1 MEDNKKTKTKNVIFN
16 IISAVCGAAISF
28 ATTFGIV
35 NTEKTKEIKGKLSAI
50 NTKAGSVVAMIKSG
64 EVKQALVVAEEI
76 VSDTKEVVKESKE
89 IAQKAKENIADVKSK
104 TEIKKIEKVE
114 KTYK

>member
-1 MEDNKKTKTKNVIFN
+1 MEDNKKTKNVIYN
-16 IISAVCGAAISF
+16 VISAICGAAVSF

-35 NTEKTKEIKGKLSAI
+35 NSEKAAEIKAKLSGI
-50 NTKAGSVVAMIKSG
+50 NTKAVTVVTQIKAG

-76 VSDTKEVVKESKE
+76 VADTKEVVKEGKE
-89 IAQKAKENIADVKSK
+89 IAQKAKENIADVKAK